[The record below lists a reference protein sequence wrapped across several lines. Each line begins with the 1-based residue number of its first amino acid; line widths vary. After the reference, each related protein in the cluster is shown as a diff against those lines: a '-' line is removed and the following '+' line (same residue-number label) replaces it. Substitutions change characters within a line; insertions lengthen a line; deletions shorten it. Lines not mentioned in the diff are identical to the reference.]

1 MFKQAAVLAVTSV
14 ALLVGCGGMDPQMEN
29 EEIISNLIEAGY
41 PAKDIHVI
49 NEAVFVSGDAHVTL
63 QASRE
68 MIQAPAGSAE
78 HYRSTNLVGPQ
89 VTKICISPSAAFN
102 SYSNMSQGLDL
113 AIGNYNALGLRF
125 TFARGQTAGCSA
137 TIVAEISTLRP
148 EKNWAEFPSYGL
160 PGGSINMM
168 PALNDQPLDI
178 NEHIITHEL
187 GHTLGLRHTD
197 YYDRSISCEPSYSGV
212 EGDEGVGVIHVPGTP
227 TTAVWNGSVMNACPH
242 IDNTGEFTSADI
254 TALNILYGQSATQ
267 SCPDVNVAAY
277 QGQTGAQIR
286 CTCSSGGGGSVWG
299 TNLYTDDSNICTA
312 AVHAGVM
319 TTSGGAVVL
328 EVQPAQS
335 TFIGTTRNGVT
346 TSSYGAWPGSFRFIG
361 AQVPQP
367 PPLCSSFNIMSY
379 RGQNG
384 SSIRCSCP
392 AGSSGGAVWGT
403 DLYTDDSNVCAAAVH
418 AGAIPVTGGQLFVTI
433 QPGQG
438 SYTGTT
444 RNGITTYSYG
454 YWAGSFSISP

>member
-1 MFKQAAVLAVTSV
+1 
-14 ALLVGCGGMDPQMEN
+14 
-29 EEIISNLIEAGY
+29 
-41 PAKDIHVI
+41 
-49 NEAVFVSGDAHVTL
+49 
-63 QASRE
+63 
-68 MIQAPAGSAE
+68 MI
-78 HYRSTNLVGPQ
+78 
-89 VTKICISPSAAFN
+89 
-102 SYSNMSQGLDL
+102 
-113 AIGNYNALGLRF
+113 
-125 TFARGQTAGCSA
+125 
-137 TIVAEISTLRP
+137 
-148 EKNWAEFPSYGL
+148 
-160 PGGSINMM
+160 

-197 YYDRSISCEPSYSGV
+197 YYDRSISCEPRYSGV
-212 EGDEGVGVIHVPGTP
+212 EGAEDVGVIHIPGTP

-254 TALNILYGQSATQ
+254 NALNILYGQSATQ

-319 TTSGGAVVL
+319 TPSGGAVVL

-335 TFIGTTRNGVT
+335 IFIGTTRNGVT

-418 AGAIPVTGGQLFVTI
+418 AGVIPATGGQLSVTI

-438 SYTGTT
+438 SYTGST
-444 RNGITTYSYG
+444 RNGVTTYSYG